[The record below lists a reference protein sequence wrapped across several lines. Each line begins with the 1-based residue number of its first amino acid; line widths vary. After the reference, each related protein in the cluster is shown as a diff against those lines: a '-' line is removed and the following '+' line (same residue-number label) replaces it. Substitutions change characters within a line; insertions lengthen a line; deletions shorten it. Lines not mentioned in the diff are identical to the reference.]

1 MAVQGAVGSM
11 PPNLQKYRGR
21 VMSSRR
27 DNTSIKNH
35 LVLSDR
41 IGSDRTR
48 WKNRDA
54 FLYNFLISDRSE
66 STTNRRDVLKM
77 KLEIERKIYKG
88 KAIRSTRIELIELR
102 VSALIELILY

>member
-1 MAVQGAVGSM
+1 M

-77 KLEIERKIYKG
+77 KLEIERKIYRR